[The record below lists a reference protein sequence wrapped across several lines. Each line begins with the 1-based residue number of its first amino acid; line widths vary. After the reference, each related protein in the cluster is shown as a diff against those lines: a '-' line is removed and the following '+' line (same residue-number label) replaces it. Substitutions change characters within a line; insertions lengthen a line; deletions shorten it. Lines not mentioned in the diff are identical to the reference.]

1 MDSIDVELSGASST
15 PAERTS
21 TAAAGAG
28 EGSWRR
34 MRRSIAGSTANAG
47 GNGSP
52 GSMRKGSTR
61 NLLSRKSSRAILGS
75 SASTPGASPGASSAA
90 LAHRD
95 SDSFS
100 HHSKTAGVSRIWR
113 SLLGGKK
120 TASAMEHSYYR
131 QTKWEGAA
139 KLVRD
144 HGDTVVSVALSSDD
158 THFAAA
164 GVNKVVRVF
173 HTSQGQQV
181 CEVTAPHVIGS
192 IVFIGRRKLVA
203 GTYGG
208 LVHFY
213 DVCEEAEEAQVKVNE
228 GQQIECMACARG
240 GTRLAVG
247 GKFADVIVY
256 AVQYADANAPCVPD
270 TEGPSEKAS
279 NLERFWDPLGRPQLG
294 SPLSLAQISAFQQ
307 DPEKSSFWAPFWLLF
322 GPQIGYDAHFG
333 GPWADFGPKM
343 QGLKNSL
350 FFDAHF

>member
-61 NLLSRKSSRAILGS
+61 NLLSRKSSRAIL
-75 SASTPGASPGASSAA
+75 ARRRRRRAPVGAPVGGARAPRLGLVQPPQQDGGRA
-90 LAHRD
+90 DR
-95 SDSFS
+95 
-100 HHSKTAGVSRIWR
+100 R

-131 QTKWEGAA
+131 QTKWRARRSSCA
-139 KLVRD
+139 TTATPSCRSRLVRR
-144 HGDTVVSVALSSDD
+144 HALRGGGREQGG
-158 THFAAA
+158 A
-164 GVNKVVRVF
+164 VF

-181 CEVTAPHVIGS
+181 REVTAPHVIGS

-213 DVCEEAEEAQVKVNE
+213 DVCEEAEEVQVKVNE
-228 GQQIECMACARG
+228 GQQIECGVRARRHAARRRRQVRRRDRVRGAVRRRQRAVRPGRSEIIRVEPPGTTLALALDEDCRVLATG
-240 GTRLAVG
+240 GDA
-247 GKFADVIVY
+247 KIV
-256 AVQYADANAPCVPD
+256 
-270 TEGPSEKAS
+270 
-279 NLERFWDPLGRPQLG
+279 QLG
-294 SPLSLAQISAFQQ
+294 T
-307 DPEKSSFWAPFWLLF
+307 
-322 GPQIGYDAHFG
+322 
-333 GPWADFGPKM
+333 
-343 QGLKNSL
+343 
-350 FFDAHF
+350 

>member
-1 MDSIDVELSGASST
+1 MDSVDVELSGASST

-21 TAAAGAG
+21 TAA
-28 EGSWRR
+28 ESSWRR
-34 MRRSIAGSTANAG
+34 TRRSLAGG

-61 NLLSRKSSRAILGS
+61 NLLSRKSSRAILGT

-164 GVNKVVRVF
+164 LVSHEVPLAPTPF
-173 HTSQGQQV
+173 THTHCLSS
-181 CEVTAPHVIGS
+181 PH
-192 IVFIGRRKLVA
+192 
-203 GTYGG
+203 
-208 LVHFY
+208 
-213 DVCEEAEEAQVKVNE
+213 
-228 GQQIECMACARG
+228 
-240 GTRLAVG
+240 
-247 GKFADVIVY
+247 
-256 AVQYADANAPCVPD
+256 
-270 TEGPSEKAS
+270 
-279 NLERFWDPLGRPQLG
+279 
-294 SPLSLAQISAFQQ
+294 
-307 DPEKSSFWAPFWLLF
+307 
-322 GPQIGYDAHFG
+322 
-333 GPWADFGPKM
+333 
-343 QGLKNSL
+343 
-350 FFDAHF
+350 